1 MKTPKRQLLV
11 RAWIIRHQKL
21 LKITAAVLVVATI
34 GVQLWYPQDQGLP
47 FARLSGESVARMPH
61 NDIAASVQKK
71 FLDAK
76 IELKAGS
83 KTQNVSL
90 ITMGATPNT
99 DRMVERLTDYPLW
112 QRLVPL
118 SLLVKQPNIETLEV
132 YFDQPQLEKAA
143 NDLAKKLLQPAEDA
157 RLAIEKGELVVTDA
171 RAGSSVEA
179 KEIMSQLSMM
189 KFSFY
194 QSDVALSTKKLD
206 PKRSDGDIAPVR
218 QQAEAAISRKIS
230 ISGPGGQKF
239 VPDAH
244 TIASWLT
251 IQTLENG
258 TVQLVIDDS
267 RVAAYVED
275 LNGKVKTDP
284 GVTTVNLLDGQ
295 ETARQGGSQGEEI
308 VTGELIDGL
317 KRAVMEQAAARD
329 LVIKMQ
335 PVASAVVNNRRYSSS
350 QKGLQAYVD
359 YVTSI
364 QDVHISL
371 VQLDGERWVANGRAG
386 DSMPSAS
393 TYKLF
398 VSLVLFDK
406 INKGEIHW
414 DDPMLDT
421 TVAGCF
427 ERTIVPS
434 TNPCAESWIAQFG
447 RQYINDV
454 AYARGF
460 SRATSFTTNGA
471 NHTSAAD
478 LAKYMIGLYD
488 GTLVSGTNR
497 DILLEKMGR
506 QLYRYGIPTGTAG
519 WAQDKVGFLWDYVHD
534 AAIVH
539 HPKGTYVVAIMTRGQ
554 SYGRIAQITRELERI
569 MYP

>member
-1 MKTPKRQLLV
+1 MKTPKRQVLV

-21 LKITAAVLVVATI
+21 LKITAGVFVAAVI
-34 GVQLWYPQDQGLP
+34 GVQLWYPQKQGLP
-47 FARLSGESVARMPH
+47 FARLAGESVARVPH
-61 NDIAASVQKK
+61 NDIAASIQKK
-71 FLDAK
+71 FLGANV
-76 IELKAGS
+76 ELKAGS
-83 KTQNVSL
+83 KTEKISL
-90 ITMGATPNT
+90 IKTGATPNT

-112 QRLVPL
+112 QRLVPF
-118 SLLVKQPNIETLEV
+118 SLLVKQPNVETLDV

-143 NDLAKKLLQPAEDA
+143 TELAKKLLKPAEDA

-171 RAGSSVEA
+171 RPGASVDE
-179 KEIMSQLSMM
+179 KEVMSQLSTA
-189 KFSFY
+189 KFAFG
-194 QSDVALSTKKLD
+194 QSDIALSTKKIE

-218 QQAEAAISRKIS
+218 QQAETAIARKIS
-230 ISGPGGQKF
+230 ISGPAGQTF
-239 VPDAH
+239 EPDAH
-244 TIASWLT
+244 MIASWLT

-258 TVQLVIDDS
+258 SVQLTIDDG

-275 LNGKVKTDP
+275 LNNKVKTDP
-284 GVTTVNLLDGQ
+284 GVTNVNLLDGQ
-295 ETARQGGSQGEEI
+295 ETARQDGSQGQEI
-308 VTGELIDGL
+308 VTSELIDGL
-317 KRAVMEQAAARD
+317 KHAVMDQAASRE
-329 LVIKMQ
+329 LTIKMQ
-335 PVASAVVNNRRYSSS
+335 PVASAIVNNRRYSSS

-371 VQLDGERWVANGRAG
+371 TQLDGERWVANGRAG

-414 DDPMLDT
+414 GDSMLDT
-421 TVAGCF
+421 TVEGCF

-447 RQYINDV
+447 RQYINDF

-460 SRATSFTTNGA
+460 SQATSFTAHPA

-478 LAKYMIGLYD
+478 LAKYMIGLND

-554 SYGRIAQITRELERI
+554 SYARIAQITRELERI